1 MLISVKYVSLFSNG
15 IRIASLMYYWS
26 AYSSYLFTG
35 RFLESRQG
43 KWNSDVDINVNPRS
57 TANLILSSYVVML
70 IMTAETHYVWLH
82 SSLV

>member
-1 MLISVKYVSLFSNG
+1 MLISVKYVSLFSNE

-43 KWNSDVDINVNPRS
+43 KWNSDIDISINPRT
-57 TANLILSSYVVML
+57 TANLTLSSYVVML
-70 IMTAETHYVWLH
+70 IVTAETHYVWLQ